1 MEISYFEW
9 IERKSENFYILM
21 LTEVRKHSLLQLA
34 GNEHSHRYKIQK
46 IAIKTSGVEI
56 IISK

>member
-1 MEISYFEW
+1 
-9 IERKSENFYILM
+9 M

-46 IAIKTSGVEI
+46 IAIKTSGWRLLLVNDY
-56 IISK
+56 